1 MMQRVLRTHGAATL
15 AALFFA
21 TGCSSSSDGGSTPAD
36 TGGATDSAKTDTG
49 GDTAAATPNCE
60 DYCTANI
67 ATCTG
72 DLKQYNDKATCMAMC
87 AKMDVGKAGDTA
99 GDTLGCRT
107 YHTGAASKDADSA
120 KTHCMHS
127 GPYGGAVCGDS
138 RCADYCKL
146 AVALCGDKTGA
157 TFTTVAACLTDCN
170 AASFDATKP
179 EIDPTAVGKTNCT
192 QYHLEAAALTPD
204 PHCGHLSTTAG
215 PCKAP

>member
-1 MMQRVLRTHGAATL
+1 MNQRVLGLFGAAAL
-15 AALFFA
+15 ALFCV
-21 TGCSSSSDGGSTPAD
+21 TGCSSSDSGGGNPGTDGGGTD
-36 TGGATDSAKTDTG
+36 TGGGGTDTG
-49 GDTAAATPNCE
+49 GDSAVALSCDA
-60 DYCTANI
+60 YCTSNI

-72 DLKQYNDKATCMAMC
+72 KLSQYNDKATCMAMC
-87 AKMDVGKAGDTA
+87 AKFDVGTAGATS
-99 GDTLGCRT
+99 GDTLACRT
-107 YHTGAASKDADSA
+107 YHTTAAATDAS
-120 KTHCMHS
+120 THCPHS

-157 TFTTVAACLTDCN
+157 TFKDVATCLTDCN
-170 AASFDATKP
+170 AASFDATKA
-179 EIDPTAVGKTNCT
+179 EIDATAVGKTNCT